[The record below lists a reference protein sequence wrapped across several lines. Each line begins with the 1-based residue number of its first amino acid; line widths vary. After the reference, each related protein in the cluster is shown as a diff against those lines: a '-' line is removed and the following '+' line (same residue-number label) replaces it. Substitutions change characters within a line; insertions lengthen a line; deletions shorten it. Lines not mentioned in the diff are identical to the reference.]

1 MILSPGKNC
10 IDIFDAETHGLFV
23 DARDYYLAFADAA
36 RQARRY
42 IVITGWQFDSEV
54 RLVRGKDVRDRAAA
68 GSLLNFMNELC
79 RENPELEIFIL
90 AWDYSALF
98 ALEREW
104 FQTWI
109 FNKKTDERVHFR
121 FDAAHA
127 VMASHHQKFVVI
139 DGSIAFVGGLDICEN
154 RWDDRLH
161 LADNPHRIDQ
171 AGEPYG
177 PNHEVQAFV
186 SGPVARKFAE
196 IFITR
201 WADSGGGDIV
211 LETPPGRKE
220 FNIKP
225 TLSIKAKKVAISRTQ
240 GKTLVPIRDSI
251 REIRS
256 LYIDAIASADAL
268 IYMENQYFSSHAVYT
283 ALMDRMKENGRPRLE
298 IVMVFPRKPQAF
310 VEELAVGIAQA
321 RMFNDLRETA
331 SRHGH
336 AFGLYYTS
344 SSKPG
349 GDRVP
354 VHIHS
359 KLLLIDDRFLTVGS
373 ANTTNRSMGLDSEL
387 NVSWEAQLRHD
398 RQLLRSIRIT
408 RIVLL
413 TEHTGLRGLKVRQ
426 LGRVGGLVDFLDRL
440 SSEGRSRISH
450 IKAEDYL
457 SGNTWFKDLAPED
470 LSIDPEIPVIEENLF
485 EIISHDKS
493 SLFAKGITALN
504 RWLSGRE
511 QASLPPA
518 RQEEEQPILGPG
530 ATHRFSL
537 LLKLLIA
544 IGTVVFLLLV
554 AAIIAIF
561 FS

>member
-1 MILSPGKNC
+1 
-10 IDIFDAETHGLFV
+10 
-23 DARDYYLAFADAA
+23 
-36 RQARRY
+36 
-42 IVITGWQFDSEV
+42 
-54 RLVRGKDVRDRAAA
+54 
-68 GSLLNFMNELC
+68 
-79 RENPELEIFIL
+79 
-90 AWDYSALF
+90 
-98 ALEREW
+98 
-104 FQTWI
+104 
-109 FNKKTDERVHFR
+109 
-121 FDAAHA
+121 
-127 VMASHHQKFVVI
+127 
-139 DGSIAFVGGLDICEN
+139 
-154 RWDDRLH
+154 
-161 LADNPHRIDQ
+161 
-171 AGEPYG
+171 
-177 PNHEVQAFV
+177 
-186 SGPVARKFAE
+186 
-196 IFITR
+196 
-201 WADSGGGDIV
+201 
-211 LETPPGRKE
+211 
-220 FNIKP
+220 
-225 TLSIKAKKVAISRTQ
+225 
-240 GKTLVPIRDSI
+240 
-251 REIRS
+251 
-256 LYIDAIASADAL
+256 
-268 IYMENQYFSSHAVYT
+268 MENQYFSSHAVFT
-283 ALMDRMKENGRPRLE
+283 ALMDRMKENGRSRLD

-359 KLLLIDDRFLTVGS
+359 KVLLIDDRFLTVGS

-398 RQLLRSIRIT
+398 RQLLRSIRMT

-450 IKAEDYL
+450 IKTEDYL

-504 RWLSGRE
+504 RWLSGRD

-518 RQEEEQPILGPG
+518 RQEEEQPIVGPG

-544 IGTVVFLLLV
+544 VGTVVFLLLV
-554 AAIIAIF
+554 AAIIAIL